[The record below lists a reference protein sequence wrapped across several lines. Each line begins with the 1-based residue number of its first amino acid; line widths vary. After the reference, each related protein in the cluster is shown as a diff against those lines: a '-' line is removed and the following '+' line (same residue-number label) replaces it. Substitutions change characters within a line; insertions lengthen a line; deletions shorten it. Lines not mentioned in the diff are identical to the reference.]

1 MNPRVLPSFS
11 GGEDDGELPLSS
23 VAICEGVALGVAAK
37 GGKND
42 AGIMFRVGLGYD
54 LAPAWTRASIAGS
67 TASFQLQA
75 EPQVRYTVQ
84 SRPVGPL
91 TNWTTAG
98 TTLADTSGRATWT
111 TNITNAPGD
120 KGRLFRFIWP

>member
-1 MNPRVLPSFS
+1 MNPRVLHSFS

-23 VAICEGVALGVAAK
+23 VAICEGVALGVTAK
-37 GGKND
+37 GGKDN

-54 LAPAWTRASIAGS
+54 LAPAWTRASITGS
-67 TASFQLQA
+67 TASFHLQA

-84 SRPVGPL
+84 SRPIGPL

-98 TTLADTSGRATWT
+98 TTLANSSGSAASTTS
-111 TNITNAPGD
+111 ITNSPGD
-120 KGRLFRFIWP
+120 KGRLFPFIWP